1 MNRGM
6 LLLLL
11 AAATIL
17 AACAHAPT
25 TAIAGTHAPRPDPSA
40 MADPT
45 TFDARRDLILA
56 VDNPIVAPPPHA
68 GSNLLGYGAAGRYRS
83 GQRAIATLAELKRRY
98 GLREVAGWPIAPLG
112 LYCVVLRPAPGV
124 DRVAL
129 LAALARDER
138 VRIAEPLQDYHL
150 YSGPSGGVRYND
162 PYVGLQR
169 GFADIDAA
177 LAQKVSQGKGV
188 DVAVVDTGVDA
199 THPDLK
205 GRINGVHDMVDGPSG
220 GSSGNRHGTE
230 VAGVIAAV
238 GDNHLGIV
246 GIAPEATLSVY
257 QACWESGGNDSARC
271 NTFTLAKALAAL
283 TESDA
288 RIINLSLGGPEDPLL
303 EQLLLGLLRQGR
315 IVVAA
320 LPPAGR
326 IEGFPAATRGV
337 IVVGSA
343 QASKSPSGVIRAPG
357 EDILTTQPD
366 GNYDFAS
373 GSSLAAAHVS
383 GIAALLLSL
392 SPELDA
398 SAFRG
403 ILRQSSS
410 TPDGGHVVNA
420 AAAIGALGGGRTA
433 RLAAGPA
440 HHDAVVRG
448 R

>member
-6 LLLLL
+6 LLLL

-17 AACAHAPT
+17 AACAHAPR
-25 TAIAGTHAPRPDPSA
+25 TAIADAQRTDASVP
-40 MADPT
+40 ADPT
-45 TFDARRDLILA
+45 TFDAGRDLILA
-56 VDNPIVAPPPHA
+56 VDNPIVAPPHA
-68 GSNLLGYGAAGRYRS
+68 GSNLLGYGSTGQYRS
-83 GQRAIATLAELKRRY
+83 GQRAIATLAELKQRY

-129 LAALARDER
+129 LAALALDER
-138 VRIAEPLQDYHL
+138 VRIAEPLQEYHL
-150 YSGPSGGVRYND
+150 YSAPSGGVRYND

-177 LAQKVSQGKGV
+177 LAQQVSQGQGV

-199 THPDLK
+199 SHPDLK
-205 GRINGVHDMVDGPSG
+205 GRIRGVHDMVDGPG
-220 GSSGNRHGTE
+220 GASGNRHGTE

-257 QACWESGGNDSARC
+257 QACWEPGGNDGARC
-271 NTFTLAKALAAL
+271 NTFTLARALAAL
-283 TESDA
+283 VESDA

-326 IEGFPAATRGV
+326 VEGFPAATRGV

-343 QASKSPSGVIRAPG
+343 QASKSPSGVVRAPG
-357 EDILTTQPD
+357 EDILTTQPH

-392 SPELDA
+392 SPDLDA

-410 TPDGGHVVNA
+410 TTDGGRVVNA
-420 AAAIGALGGGRTA
+420 AAAIGALGGRTA

-440 HHDAVVRG
+440 QHDAVVRG